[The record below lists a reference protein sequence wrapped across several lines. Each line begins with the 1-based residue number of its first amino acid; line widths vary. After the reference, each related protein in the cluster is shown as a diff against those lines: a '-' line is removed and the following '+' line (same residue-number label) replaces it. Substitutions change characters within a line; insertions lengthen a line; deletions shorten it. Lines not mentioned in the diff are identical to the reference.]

1 MLNSGKDTITTLVNQ
16 PGGKF
21 GVFVAAIAAGVGLY
35 FLVPILFAITSLL
48 VKIAC
53 GVGFLAILLF
63 LATNKQ
69 IKISISV
76 AYFLFMR
83 KLMGLFV
90 KIDPIAIVERRLLDM
105 KKKIQQITKAMGDL
119 KGYIKLNEGQV
130 IDTKKDIKDY
140 VYRVDV
146 AREQGNKG
154 QESTYNKQVVRLTE
168 LLQSQQKCLEDSNKW
183 YSILSKLEE
192 MASLTVEDTEND
204 IKIRKQK
211 YLQIRQQ
218 YQAYKSVMSVMKGD
232 PDEMALFNQGMDE
245 MLNDINSKVG
255 EMEHVLESTGGL
267 ISQYSTDSAVADKKA
282 EELLQ
287 RYNEHGIDGLFD
299 TFDKKPISQISQSFQ
314 IPLSNVEKQKNKYF

>member
-1 MLNSGKDTITTLVNQ
+1 MLNGGNDTLATLVNQ

-35 FLVPILFAITSLL
+35 FLVPFLVTITWGL
-48 VKIAC
+48 VQIAC
-53 GVGFLAILLF
+53 AIGILAVLLF
-63 LATNKQ
+63 LVTNKQ
-69 IKISISV
+69 IKISVSV
-76 AYFLFMR
+76 AYFIFMR
-83 KLMGLFV
+83 KLMGIFV
-90 KIDPIAIVERRLLDM
+90 KIDPIAIVERRLMDM

-130 IDTKKDIKDY
+130 ADTKREIKDY
-140 VYRVDV
+140 AYRVDV

-183 YSILSKLEE
+183 YTILSKLEE

-287 RYNEHGIDGLFD
+287 RYNEHGIDGLFE
-299 TFDKKPISQISQSFQ
+299 TFDKKSIAQTSQAFQ
-314 IPLSNVEKQKNKYF
+314 IPIPTGDAPKNKYF